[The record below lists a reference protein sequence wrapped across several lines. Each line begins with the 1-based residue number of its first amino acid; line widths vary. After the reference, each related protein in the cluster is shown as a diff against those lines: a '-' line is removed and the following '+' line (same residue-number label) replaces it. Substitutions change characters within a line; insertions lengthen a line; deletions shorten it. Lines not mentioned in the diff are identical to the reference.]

1 MKKFVLEFLRR
12 GLIAAGIGPIVLAF
26 VYLILQQA
34 STIETLSV
42 NQVCIGIFSITS
54 LAFVAGG
61 MNAIYQIERLP
72 LMVAILVHGGILYI
86 SYLVT
91 YLLNDW
97 LDFGVLPIVVFSAIF
112 VVGYIVIWAIIYS
125 IIKRNTAKLNKM
137 LKQRQQSIKE
147 DLSNR

>member
-1 MKKFVLEFLRR
+1 MKKFVLDFLRR
-12 GLIAAGIGPIVLAF
+12 GLIAAGIGPIVLSI

-34 STIETLSV
+34 SAIETLSV
-42 NQVCIGIFSITS
+42 NQVCIGIFSITA
-54 LAFVAGG
+54 LAFIAGG

-72 LMVAILVHGGILYI
+72 LMVAILIHGGILYI

-97 LDFGVLPIVVFSAIF
+97 LDFGALPIIVFSAVF

-125 IIKRNTAKLNKM
+125 IIKRNTDKLNKM
-137 LKQRQQSIKE
+137 LQQKQQSVKE
-147 DLSNR
+147 DL

>member
-12 GLIAAGIGPIVLAF
+12 GLIASGIGPIVLAI
-26 VYLILQQA
+26 VYLILQQTA
-34 STIETLSV
+34 AVETLSV
-42 NQVCIGIFSITS
+42 NQVCIGIFSITA
-54 LAFVAGG
+54 LAFIAGG
-61 MNAIYQIERLP
+61 MNATYQIERLP
-72 LMVAILVHGGILYI
+72 LMVAILIHGGILYI

-97 LDFGVLPIVVFSAIF
+97 LDFGVMPIVVFTAIF

-137 LKQRQQSIKE
+137 LKEKQQSVKE
-147 DLSNR
+147 DL

>member
-12 GLIAAGIGPIVLAF
+12 GLIASGIGPIVLAI

-34 STIETLSV
+34 SAVETLSV
-42 NQVCIGIFSITS
+42 NQVCIGIFSIIA
-54 LAFVAGG
+54 LAFIAGG

-72 LMVAILVHGGILYI
+72 LMVAILIHGCILYI
-86 SYLVT
+86 SYLGT
-91 YLLNDW
+91 YLLNNW

-137 LKQRQQSIKE
+137 LKQKQQSIKE

>member
-12 GLIAAGIGPIVLAF
+12 GFVAAGIGPIVLAI
-26 VYLILQQA
+26 VYMILQQTA
-34 STIETLSV
+34 AVETLSV
-42 NQVCIGIFSITS
+42 NQVCIGIFSITA
-54 LAFVAGG
+54 LAFIAGG

-72 LMVAILVHGGILYI
+72 LMVAILIHGGILYI

-97 LDFGVLPIVVFSAIF
+97 LDFGVMPIVVFTAIF

-137 LKQRQQSIKE
+137 LKEKQQSVKE
-147 DLSNR
+147 DL

>member
-12 GLIAAGIGPIVLAF
+12 GFVAAGIGPIVLAI
-26 VYLILQQA
+26 VYMILQQTA
-34 STIETLSV
+34 TVETLSV
-42 NQVCIGIFSITS
+42 NQVCIGIFSITA
-54 LAFVAGG
+54 LAFIAGG

-72 LMVAILVHGGILYI
+72 LMVAILIHGGILYI

-97 LDFGVLPIVVFSAIF
+97 LDFGVMPIVVFTAIF

-137 LKQRQQSIKE
+137 LKEKQQSVKE
-147 DLSNR
+147 DL

>member
-1 MKKFVLEFLRR
+1 MKKSVLEFLRR

-34 STIETLSV
+34 SAIETLSV
-42 NQVCIGIFSITS
+42 NQVCIGIFSITA
-54 LAFVAGG
+54 LAFIAGG

-72 LMVAILVHGGILYI
+72 LMVAILIHGGILYI

-97 LDFGVLPIVVFSAIF
+97 LDFGALPIIVFSAVF

-125 IIKRNTAKLNKM
+125 IIKRNTDKLNKM
-137 LKQRQQSIKE
+137 LKQKQQSVKE
-147 DLSNR
+147 DL

>member
-34 STIETLSV
+34 SAIETLSV
-42 NQVCIGIFSITS
+42 NQVCIGIFSITA
-54 LAFVAGG
+54 LAFIAGG

-72 LMVAILVHGGILYI
+72 LMVDILIHGGILYI

-97 LDFGVLPIVVFSAIF
+97 LDFGALPIIVFSAVF

-125 IIKRNTAKLNKM
+125 IIKRNAAKLNKM
-137 LKQRQQSIKE
+137 LKQKQQSAKDIF
-147 DLSNR
+147 